1 MRLDRLNFANTFKT
15 LKSMKRLT
23 LLLIFVCA
31 LTIGVSSA
39 STTYDESRKV
49 ENLIRS
55 QIGSSSQHI
64 DRSIG
69 SMLEA
74 YIYESTRQIE
84 VVCSGEGLV
93 TAYIVDFY
101 GSVYDNIEF
110 DSETCFSGSLNLPVN
125 IEAFYLVIYT
135 EHTYAEAYI
144 QLD

>member
-1 MRLDRLNFANTFKT
+1 
-15 LKSMKRLT
+15 MKRLT
-23 LLLIFVCA
+23 LLLIFACT
-31 LTIGVSSA
+31 LTMGVSTA

-49 ENLIRS
+49 ENLIKS

-74 YIYESTRQIE
+74 YIYESARQIE

-93 TAYIVDFY
+93 TAYIVDVY
-101 GSVYDNIEF
+101 GNVHDNVDF
-110 DSETCFSGSLNLPVN
+110 DSESCFSSRLNIPIN
-125 IEAFYLVIYT
+125 MGTFYLVIYT

-144 QLD
+144 QL

>member
-1 MRLDRLNFANTFKT
+1 M
-15 LKSMKRLT
+15 
-23 LLLIFVCA
+23 
-31 LTIGVSSA
+31 GVSTA

-49 ENLIRS
+49 ENLIKS

-74 YIYESTRQIE
+74 YIYESARQIE

-93 TAYIVDFY
+93 TAYIVDVY
-101 GSVYDNIEF
+101 GNVHDNVDF
-110 DSETCFSGSLNLPVN
+110 DSESCFSSRLNIPIN
-125 IEAFYLVIYT
+125 MGTFYLVIYT

-144 QLD
+144 QL